1 MRRISLLAAILTPM
15 TLAACGPDVRDNG
28 NGNGTGVDAR
38 GGGGNCTPTATQ
50 ETACGDGFDEDCD
63 NATDCG
69 DPDCYGVGS
78 CPANPGG
85 NCEVQTPSVSFAL
98 PDGVCTQADLMGIPD
113 TDPTYPNYCSAYE
126 GVMNLSGFAAGAT
139 LADPSKLLAICV
151 NMEHSWLRDL
161 EIEAYCPD
169 GNKVV
174 LSNFEGQQ
182 GGEVFLGQANDDD
195 EFGAPVPGVGF
206 DYCWRPT
213 ATNPAMIPYAN
224 QAGVAVLPAGD
235 YQPSEP
241 FTGFAGCSLN
251 GAWKL
256 RVVDAWG
263 IDNGYIFS
271 TSMEFDG
278 SLGDC
283 PIIE

>member
-1 MRRISLLAAILTPM
+1 MARTASLASLGSLALIL
-15 TLAACGPDVRDNG
+15 LAACGPAPRDG
-28 NGNGTGVDAR
+28 GGDD
-38 GGGGNCTPTATQ
+38 GGGGGGDVDAPVGPTCTPTGTT
-50 ETACGDGFDEDCD
+50 ETACGDGVDEDCD
-63 NATDCG
+63 FSTDCG
-69 DPDCYGVGS
+69 DPDCFGIAG
-78 CPANPGG
+78 CPDGG
-85 NCEVQTPSVSFAL
+85 GTDCEVETPSISFPL
-98 PDGVCTQADLMGIPD
+98 PDGVCTNANDVN
-113 TDPTYPNYCSAYE
+113 TCSAYE
-126 GVMNLSGFAAGAT
+126 GIMNLSGFAAGAT
-139 LADPSKLLAICV
+139 LDDPSKLLAICV

-174 LSNFEGQQ
+174 LSDFAGRV
-182 GGEVFLGQANDDD
+182 GGEVYLGQANDGDSSQT
-195 EFGAPVPGVGF
+195 PVPGVGF
-206 DYCWRPT
+206 DYCWKP
-213 ATNPAMIPYAN
+213 AAGNPAMIVYAN
-224 QAGVAVLPAGD
+224 ATGVDVLPAGD

-263 IDNGYIFS
+263 ADNGFIFG
-271 TSMEFDG
+271 TSMIFDS